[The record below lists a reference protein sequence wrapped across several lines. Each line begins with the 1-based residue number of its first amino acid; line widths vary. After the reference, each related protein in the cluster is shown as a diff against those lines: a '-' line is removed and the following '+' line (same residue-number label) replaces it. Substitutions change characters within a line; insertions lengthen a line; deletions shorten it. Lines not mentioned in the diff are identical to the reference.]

1 MLHPEKTNSLYK
13 INLKKTLIKTIDL
26 HRIRH
31 KEAMEKVKETLNEEK
46 SKGAFSI
53 TIITG
58 NSSVLQKRIFNEI
71 LQDSSFTYYIP
82 SWNLGQ
88 IIVEYMEL

>member
-1 MLHPEKTNSLYK
+1 
-13 INLKKTLIKTIDL
+13 
-26 HRIRH
+26 
-31 KEAMEKVKETLNEEK
+31 MEKVSNTLMEAQ
-46 SKGAFSI
+46 SKGSFSL

-58 NSSVLQKRIFNEI
+58 NSSVLQRRIFDEI
-71 LQDSSFTYYIP
+71 LQNSPYTYYIP

>member
-1 MLHPEKTNSLYK
+1 MKAVHEFLNNEK
-13 INLKKTLIKTIDL
+13 D
-26 HRIRH
+26 
-31 KEAMEKVKETLNEEK
+31 
-46 SKGAFSI
+46 KGPFSV

-58 NSSVLQKRIFNEI
+58 NSTVLQDRIFKEV
-71 LQDSSFTYYIP
+71 LEPSSFTFFIP

>member
-1 MLHPEKTNSLYK
+1 MVIEKLIHLKSNGSFSL
-13 INLKKTLIKTIDL
+13 
-26 HRIRH
+26 
-31 KEAMEKVKETLNEEK
+31 
-46 SKGAFSI
+46 

-58 NSSVLQKRIFNEI
+58 NSISLQSRIFKEI
-71 LQDSSFTYYIP
+71 LEDSNYTYYIP

>member
-1 MLHPEKTNSLYK
+1 LAEEQTKGSFSL
-13 INLKKTLIKTIDL
+13 
-26 HRIRH
+26 
-31 KEAMEKVKETLNEEK
+31 
-46 SKGAFSI
+46 

-58 NSSVLQKRIFNEI
+58 NSSLLQQPIFDEI
-71 LQDSSFTYYIP
+71 LEDSPYSYYIP

>member
-1 MLHPEKTNSLYK
+1 M
-13 INLKKTLIKTIDL
+13 IKTIDL
-26 HRIRH
+26 HGIRH
-31 KEAMEKVKETLNEEK
+31 KEAMESVKETLAQVKEK
-46 SKGAFSI
+46 GSFSL

-71 LQDSSFTYYIP
+71 LEDSVYTYYIP

-88 IIVEYMEL
+88 IIVEYMVL

>member
-1 MLHPEKTNSLYK
+1 
-13 INLKKTLIKTIDL
+13 
-26 HRIRH
+26 
-31 KEAMEKVKETLNEEK
+31 MEKVRDTLAEEK
-46 SKGAFSI
+46 NKGSFSL

-58 NSSVLQKRIFNEI
+58 NSSVLQKRIFEEI

-88 IIVEYMEL
+88 IIVEFTDLNNYSSYSLLAP

>member
-1 MLHPEKTNSLYK
+1 MVKIKLEQEKEKGQFSL
-13 INLKKTLIKTIDL
+13 
-26 HRIRH
+26 
-31 KEAMEKVKETLNEEK
+31 
-46 SKGAFSI
+46 

-58 NSSVLQKRIFNEI
+58 NSSVLQKLIFENI
-71 LQDSSFTYYIP
+71 LEGSEYKYYIP

>member
-1 MLHPEKTNSLYK
+1 L
-13 INLKKTLIKTIDL
+13 
-26 HRIRH
+26 IRH
-31 KEAMEKVKETLNEEK
+31 KEAMEKVRDTLANAK
-46 SKGAFSI
+46 NKGSFSL

-58 NSSVLQKRIFNEI
+58 NSSVLQQRIFNEI
-71 LQDSSFTYYIP
+71 LEDSSFTYYIP